1 MVDGQLNKTGVI
13 IQARMGSSRL
23 PGKVLMPFP
32 FGTGTPLLELIV
44 KKIGRIFDSEQIY
57 VATTAHQRD
66 DAIATLCS
74 HLNINCFRGSEDD
87 VLSRF
92 TAIAEKHPEWN
103 HITRFTAD
111 NPLISIPELKLF
123 LGEFFVSDKQYCYT
137 NGLPLGMNF
146 EIVDKD
152 LLLSLKKET
161 LKESD
166 REHVTSF
173 IRNNL
178 PNKCMKFSFDI
189 KVALR
194 CTIDYPEDFL
204 VLSAIQTVIEH
215 NNDCSDLEV
224 VLEHYEKN
232 KWLFSI
238 NENLK
243 QLS

>member
-57 VATTAHQRD
+57 VATSAYQRD

-74 HLNINCFRGSEDD
+74 HLNINCFRGSEND

-103 HITRFTAD
+103 HIMRFTAD
-111 NPLISIPELKLF
+111 NPLISIPELNLF
-123 LGEFFVSDKQYCYT
+123 LKEYFFSGKQYCYT
-137 NGLPLGMNF
+137 KGLPLGMNF
-146 EIVDKD
+146 EAVNRD
-152 LLLSLKKET
+152 LLMSLKKET

-189 KVALR
+189 KATLR

-215 NNDCSDLEV
+215 NNDLSDLEV
-224 VLEHYEKN
+224 VLEQYEKN